1 MIEVHIITAMKT
13 VVHLTNFH
21 ADSDLMR
28 FEIKEQGMC
37 GWRDERDFLKRG
49 IDMAYGQIGQ
59 EA

>member
-37 GWRDERDFLKRG
+37 GMEG
-49 IDMAYGQIGQ
+49 
-59 EA
+59 